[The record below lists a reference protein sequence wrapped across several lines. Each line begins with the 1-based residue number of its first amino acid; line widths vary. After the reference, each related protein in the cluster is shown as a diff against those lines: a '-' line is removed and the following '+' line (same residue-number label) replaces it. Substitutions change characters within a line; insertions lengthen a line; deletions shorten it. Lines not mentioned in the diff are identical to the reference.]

1 MKKRKIFWGIF
12 FVVMAM
18 VVIVSKI
25 GILPDVGVFSLLATV
40 FLVWMAADG
49 LKHRNFYEM
58 MFAAAFL
65 CIIYDEPLGIE
76 ALTPWTVLAAALLDN
91 QRAEVVGETTLG
103 KGSVQVT
110 RELTWGGAVR
120 YTAAYYLTPRGH
132 AIDGVG
138 IVPQVTVV
146 TGDADG
152 ADDWDNVSTNT

>member
-49 LKHRNFYEM
+49 LNFYEM

-76 ALTPWTVLAAALLDN
+76 AL
-91 QRAEVVGETTLG
+91 
-103 KGSVQVT
+103 
-110 RELTWGGAVR
+110 
-120 YTAAYYLTPRGH
+120 
-132 AIDGVG
+132 
-138 IVPQVTVV
+138 
-146 TGDADG
+146 
-152 ADDWDNVSTNT
+152 